1 MSVLNPVLQLT
12 EVKDYLCKGDRFIK
26 WDDETSNAS
35 PVILRVD
42 PQGFYVY
49 WTYQSTE
56 REILDITSIRD
67 TRTGRFAKMPKSLKL
82 REVFNL
88 DHPYSTFL
96 LKNLTI
102 VSGSD
107 MVDLTFHNFVSY
119 KESICK
125 DWAEDIMAIARNP
138 ITYNAPRY
146 TFLEKILVKLKL
158 QLNEEGKI
166 PVRNIFQMFPADKK
180 RVEEALSACHLPNG
194 KNDAINPE
202 DFPEPVYKTFLM
214 NLCPR
219 PEIDEIFTSHHLKAK
234 PYMTKD
240 HLAKFINKKQR
251 DTRLNDILFPPA
263 KPDQVQSL
271 IEKYEPSGFNIQR
284 GESCSAQSS
293 CYRSGMTEQKIL
305 CLVPFCFPGEQSALF
320 PQLPVV
326 PTNFSTSKEGPELF
340 YLVTKNSSV
349 CYAGQLSPEGM
360 VWFLCGPENNLIV
373 LDKLMLY
380 QDMTQPL
387 SHYYINSSHNTYL
400 TAGQFSGTSSP
411 EMYRQTLLA
420 GCRCVELDCWKGRP
434 PDEEPIITH
443 GFTMTTEI
451 LFKDAIEAIAES
463 AFKTS
468 PYPVILSF
476 ENHVDSPKQQA
487 KMAEYC
493 RTIFGDMLLTEPLE
507 KYPLKPGVPLPSPKD
522 LLRKILIKN
531 KKNQSM
537 SGKRQNSLKK
547 GRNMEPETTE
557 QPASMDAEDTVWA
570 GDVAEEEPEEE
581 DEQLRNLD
589 EEEIKKM
596 QSDEGTAGLEVT
608 AYEEMS
614 SLVNYIQPIK
624 FNSFEVSAKKNRSY
638 VISSFTETKACD
650 LLSKFPMQFVEY
662 NKWQMSRIYPKG
674 TRMDSSNYQPQ
685 MFWNVGCQMVA
696 LNFQTMDVP
705 MQQNMALFEFNGQ
718 CGYLLKHEFM
728 RRPDKQF
735 DPFSVDRIDGLVATT
750 VCVTVLSGQFLS
762 DRSVKT
768 YVEVEL
774 LGLPRDAKRKHR
786 TKLTSTANSI
796 NPVWKEEAFVFEKI
810 MMPELA
816 SLKIVA
822 WEEGGKFIGQR
833 IIPIIAMHPGYHHVC
848 LRSESNMPLT
858 MPALFVFLEIKDYV
872 PDAWADLTI
881 ALSNPIK
888 FFNLQDKR
896 LVKHKDTS
904 GERPGTQT
912 NLSSAETNGVAG
924 STGKPSIPPSNGST
938 GAAVFTKD
946 EAVLEVMQMAEPET
960 ITLAELQQKK
970 RFLKLLKRQEKEL
983 RELEWKGSKQREEL
997 LQKYSGLFSELACPG
1012 GKKRTI
1018 RTRKT
1023 QKKRSVTPSDAG
1035 TSAHPVKAADSID
1048 CHWLVELR
1056 ERLEMDLIH
1065 LGEEHHNRIRR
1076 KKEQHATEQVA
1087 RILELARE
1095 KQAAELRV
1103 LRDTSE
1109 SNIKDI
1115 KKRMEAKR
1123 VERVQAML
1131 RNTSDKAAQERLK
1144 KEINN
1149 SHIQEVVQ
1157 TVKRVTEK
1165 TGRFQQKLEEKQA
1178 ANLQSIKERESQ
1190 LQQQVRVEYEEKLR
1204 ALNMEVQEM
1213 VKNYTKASFPG
1224 EPQTRKEAG
1233 QSIPEGEQG
1242 STDQLEGNTPVAE
1255 VSRLT
1260 LAMTQPLGAGMD
1272 VEIEESIF

>member
-1 MSVLNPVLQLT
+1 MSVLNPVLQPT
-12 EVKDYLCKGDRFIK
+12 EVKEYLCKGDRFIK
-26 WDDETSNAS
+26 WDDE
-35 PVILRVD
+35 
-42 PQGFYVY
+42 
-49 WTYQSTE
+49 

-67 TRTGRFAKMPKSLKL
+67 TRAGRFAKMPKSLKL

-88 DHPYSTFL
+88 DYPYSTFL
-96 LKNLTI
+96 LKTLTI
-102 VSGSD
+102 VSGPD

-119 KESICK
+119 KENICK

-138 ITYNAPRY
+138 LTYNAPRY

-234 PYMTKD
+234 PYMTKE

-251 DTRLNDILFPPA
+251 DPRLNDILFPPA
-263 KPDQVQSL
+263 KPEQVQSL

-284 GESCSAQSS
+284 
-293 CYRSGMTEQKIL
+293 
-305 CLVPFCFPGEQSALF
+305 
-320 PQLPVV
+320 
-326 PTNFSTSKEGPELF
+326 
-340 YLVTKNSSV
+340 
-349 CYAGQLSPEGM
+349 GQLSPEGM

-537 SGKRQNSLKK
+537 SGKRQTSLKK
-547 GRNMEPETTE
+547 GRNVEPETIE
-557 QPASMDAEDTVWA
+557 QPTSVDAEDTVWA

-624 FNSFEVSAKKNRSY
+624 FISFEVSAKKNRSY

-662 NKWQMSRIYPKG
+662 NKRQMSRIYPKG

-685 MFWNVGCQMVA
+685 MFWNIGCQMVA

-728 RRPDKQF
+728 RRPDKQL
-735 DPFSVDRIDGLVATT
+735 DPFSVDHIDGLVATT
-750 VCVTVLSGQFLS
+750 VCVLSGQFLS

-822 WEEGGKFIGQR
+822 WEEGGKFVGQR
-833 IIPIIAMHPGYHHVC
+833 IIPIIAMYPGYHHVC

-881 ALSNPIK
+881 ALTNPIK
-888 FFNLQDKR
+888 FFSLQDKR
-896 LVKHKDTS
+896 LVKLKDAS
-904 GERPGTQT
+904 GERSGTQT

-946 EAVLEVMQMAEPET
+946 EAVLEVMQMSEPET
-960 ITLAELQQKK
+960 ISLAELQQKK
-970 RFLKLLKRQEKEL
+970 CFLKLLKRQGKEL
-983 RELEWKGSKQREEL
+983 RELERKGSKQREEL
-997 LQKYSGLFSELACPG
+997 LQKYSVLFSELACPG
-1012 GKKRTI
+1012 GKKRTMH
-1018 RTRKT
+1018 TRKT

-1035 TSAHPVKAADSID
+1035 TSANPVKAAESINR
-1048 CHWLVELR
+1048 CQLVELR
-1056 ERLEMDLIH
+1056 ERLEIDLIH
-1065 LGEEHHNRIRR
+1065 LGEEHHSRIRR
-1076 KKEQHATEQVA
+1076 KKEQHTTEQVA

-1123 VERVQAML
+1123 MERVQAML
-1131 RNTSDKAAQERLK
+1131 RSTSDKAAQERLK

-1178 ANLQSIKERESQ
+1178 ASLRSIKERESQ

-1224 EPQTRKEAG
+1224 EPQTG
-1233 QSIPEGEQG
+1233 QEVGRSIPEGEQD
-1242 STDQLEGNTPVAE
+1242 STDQLEANIPVAE

-1260 LAMTQPLGAGMD
+1260 LAMTEPLGAGMD
-1272 VEIEESIF
+1272 VEIEESI

>member
-1 MSVLNPVLQLT
+1 
-12 EVKDYLCKGDRFIK
+12 
-26 WDDETSNAS
+26 
-35 PVILRVD
+35 
-42 PQGFYVY
+42 
-49 WTYQSTE
+49 
-56 REILDITSIRD
+56 
-67 TRTGRFAKMPKSLKL
+67 KL

-88 DHPYSTFL
+88 DYPYSTFL
-96 LKNLTI
+96 LKTLTI
-102 VSGSD
+102 VSGPD

-119 KESICK
+119 KENICK

-138 ITYNAPRY
+138 LTYNAPRY

-166 PVRNIFQMFPADKK
+166 PVRNVFQMFPADKK
-180 RVEEALSACHLPNG
+180 RVEEALNACHLPNG

-234 PYMTKD
+234 PYMTKE

-263 KPDQVQSL
+263 KPEQVQSL

-284 GESCSAQSS
+284 
-293 CYRSGMTEQKIL
+293 
-305 CLVPFCFPGEQSALF
+305 
-320 PQLPVV
+320 
-326 PTNFSTSKEGPELF
+326 
-340 YLVTKNSSV
+340 
-349 CYAGQLSPEGM
+349 GQLSPEGM

-522 LLRKILIKN
+522 LLGKILIKN

-537 SGKRQNSLKK
+537 SGKRQSSLKK
-547 GRNMEPETTE
+547 GRNVEPETIE
-557 QPASMDAEDTVWA
+557 QAASVDAEDTVWA

-638 VISSFTETKACD
+638 VISSFTEMKAGD

-662 NKWQMSRIYPKG
+662 NKRQMSRIYPKG

-685 MFWNVGCQMVA
+685 MFWNIGCQMVA

-735 DPFSVDRIDGLVATT
+735 DPFSVDHIDGLVATT
-750 VCVTVLSGQFLS
+750 VSITASTAWRPRPVLSGQFLS

-822 WEEGGKFIGQR
+822 WEEGGKFVGQR
-833 IIPIIAMHPGYHHVC
+833 IIPIIAIHPGYHHVC

-881 ALSNPIK
+881 ALTNPIK

-896 LVKHKDTS
+896 LVRLKDAS
-904 GERPGTQT
+904 GEVSFSRFCSLEHLAWNHPEIMEFSCTSLFQRSGTQT
-912 NLSSAETNGVAG
+912 NLSSAATNGVAG

-938 GAAVFTKD
+938 GNWPCSAFLFCVS
-946 EAVLEVMQMAEPET
+946 EPET
-960 ITLAELQQKK
+960 ISLAELQQKK
-970 RFLKLLKRQEKEL
+970 CFLKLLKRQEKEL
-983 RELEWKGSKQREEL
+983 REMERKGSKQREEL
-997 LQKYSGLFSELACPG
+997 LQKYSVLFSELACPG
-1012 GKKRTI
+1012 GKKRMI

-1023 QKKRSVTPSDAG
+1023 QKKRSVTPGDAG
-1035 TSAHPVKAADSID
+1035 TSANPVKAAESID
-1048 CHWLVELR
+1048 CCRLVELR
-1056 ERLEMDLIH
+1056 ERLEMDLIC
-1065 LGEEHHNRIRR
+1065 LGEEHHSRIRR

-1123 VERVQAML
+1123 MERVQAML

-1178 ANLQSIKERESQ
+1178 ASLLSIKERESQ
-1190 LQQQVRVEYEEKLR
+1190 LQQQVRVEYEERLR
-1204 ALNMEVQEM
+1204 ALNVEVQEM

-1224 EPQTRKEAG
+1224 EPQTGKEAG
-1233 QSIPEGEQG
+1233 RSIPEGEQG
-1242 STDQLEGNTPVAE
+1242 STDQLEANIPVAG
-1255 VSRLT
+1255 VSRRT
-1260 LAMTQPLGAGMD
+1260 LAMTEPSGAGMD

>member
-1 MSVLNPVLQLT
+1 
-12 EVKDYLCKGDRFIK
+12 
-26 WDDETSNAS
+26 
-35 PVILRVD
+35 
-42 PQGFYVY
+42 
-49 WTYQSTE
+49 
-56 REILDITSIRD
+56 
-67 TRTGRFAKMPKSLKL
+67 
-82 REVFNL
+82 
-88 DHPYSTFL
+88 
-96 LKNLTI
+96 
-102 VSGSD
+102 

-119 KESICK
+119 KENVGKS
-125 DWAEDIMAIARNP
+125 WAEDIMAIVRNP
-138 ITYNAPRY
+138 LTYNASRY
-146 TFLEKILVKLKL
+146 TFLEKILVKLKM
-158 QLNEEGKI
+158 QLNAEGKI
-166 PVRNIFQMFPADKK
+166 PVRNIFQMFPADRK
-180 RVEEALSACHLPNG
+180 RVEAALTACHLPKG

-202 DFPEPVYKTFLM
+202 DFPETVYKTFLM

-234 PYMTKD
+234 PYMTKE

-251 DTRLNDILFPPA
+251 DSRLNDILFPPA
-263 KPDQVQSL
+263 KPEQVQSL
-271 IEKYEPSGFNIQR
+271 IEKYEPSGINIQR
-284 GESCSAQSS
+284 
-293 CYRSGMTEQKIL
+293 
-305 CLVPFCFPGEQSALF
+305 
-320 PQLPVV
+320 
-326 PTNFSTSKEGPELF
+326 
-340 YLVTKNSSV
+340 
-349 CYAGQLSPEGM
+349 GQLSPEGM
-360 VWFLCGPENNLIV
+360 VWFLCGPENNVIA
-373 LDKLMLY
+373 LDKLQLY

-387 SHYYINSSHNTYL
+387 SHYFINSSHNTYL
-400 TAGQFSGTSSP
+400 TAGQFSGISSP

-468 PYPVILSF
+468 LYPVILSF

-522 LLRKILIKN
+522 LLGKILIKN
-531 KKNQSM
+531 KKNQSI

-547 GRNMEPETTE
+547 GRNVEPEIIE
-557 QPASMDAEDTVWA
+557 QPAPMDAEVWA

-581 DEQLRNLD
+581 DVLLGNLD

-624 FNSFEVSAKKNRSY
+624 FDSFEVSAQKNRSY
-638 VISSFTETKACD
+638 VISSFTELKAYD
-650 LLSKFPMQFVEY
+650 LLTKFPTQFVEY
-662 NKWQMSRIYPKG
+662 NKRQMSRIYPKG
-674 TRMDSSNYQPQ
+674 TRMDSSNYMPQ

-735 DPFSVDRIDGLVATT
+735 DPFSVDRMDVVVASTLS
-750 VCVTVLSGQFLS
+750 VTILSGQFLS

-774 LGLPRDAKRKHR
+774 FGLPRDTKRKYR

-816 SLKIVA
+816 SLKIAA
-822 WEEGGKFIGQR
+822 WEEGGKFIGHR
-833 IIPIIAMHPGYHHVC
+833 VIPVIAVHSGYHHVC

-858 MPALFVFLEIKDYV
+858 MPSLFVYLEIKDYV

-888 FFNLQDKR
+888 FFSLQDKR
-896 LVKHKDTS
+896 SVQLKDGS
-904 GERPGTQT
+904 VERLGTQR
-912 NLSSAETNGVAG
+912 NFPSAETNGIPD
-924 STGKPSIPPSNGST
+924 STGKFSTPLSNGPA
-938 GAAVFTKD
+938 GAAAFAKD
-946 EAVLEVMQMAEPET
+946 ENVIEVMQIAEPQT
-960 ITLAELQQKK
+960 ASLVELQQMKL
-970 RFLKLLKRQEKEL
+970 FLKLLKKQEKEL
-983 RELEWKGSKQREEL
+983 RELERKGSKRREEL
-997 LQKYSGLFSELACPG
+997 LQKYSVLFSDPVCYG
-1012 GKKRTI
+1012 CKKRMI
-1018 RTRKT
+1018 HTRKT
-1023 QKKRSVTPSDAG
+1023 QKKRSLTTGDVG
-1035 TSAHPVKAADSID
+1035 TCANPVEMAESID
-1048 CHWLVELR
+1048 SRILELR

-1065 LGEEHHNRIRR
+1065 LGEEHHDGIRR
-1076 KKEQHATEQVA
+1076 KKEQHATEQVTK
-1087 RILELARE
+1087 IIELARE
-1095 KQAAELRV
+1095 KQTAELKA
-1103 LRDTSE
+1103 LKESSE

-1115 KKRMEAKR
+1115 KKKLEAKR
-1123 VERVQAML
+1123 VDRIQTMM

-1157 TVKRVTEK
+1157 TIKLVTQK
-1165 TGRFQQKLEEKQA
+1165 TAMYQQKLEEKQA
-1178 ANLQSIKERESQ
+1178 DNLRTIKEKESQ
-1190 LQQQVRVEYEEKLR
+1190 LQQEALAEYEEKLKT
-1204 ALNMEVQEM
+1204 LSMEVQEM
-1213 VKNYTKASFPG
+1213 VKNYAKLGFPG
-1224 EPQTRKEAG
+1224 EPEMQKEAV

-1242 STDQLEGNTPVAE
+1242 STEQLKDKIPVAE

-1260 LAMTQPLGAGMD
+1260 IAVPEPPGAETD

>member
-1 MSVLNPVLQLT
+1 MSMLTPVLQPP
-12 EVKDYLCKGDRFIK
+12 EVKEYLSKGERFIK
-26 WDDETSNAS
+26 WDDEM
-35 PVILRVD
+35 
-42 PQGFYVY
+42 
-49 WTYQSTE
+49 
-56 REILDITSIRD
+56 EILDITSIRD
-67 TRTGRFAKMPKSLKL
+67 TRAGRFAKIPKCQKL

-88 DHPYSTFL
+88 DYPHSTFL
-96 LKNLTI
+96 LKTLTI
-102 VSGSD
+102 VSGPD

-119 KESICK
+119 KENVGKS
-125 DWAEDIMAIARNP
+125 WAEDIMAIVRNP
-138 ITYNAPRY
+138 LTYNASRY
-146 TFLEKILVKLKL
+146 TFLEKILVKLKM
-158 QLNEEGKI
+158 QLNAEGKI
-166 PVRNIFQMFPADKK
+166 PVRNIFQMFPADRK
-180 RVEEALSACHLPNG
+180 RVEAALSACHLPKG

-202 DFPEPVYKTFLM
+202 DFPETVYKTFLM

-234 PYMTKD
+234 PYMTKE

-251 DTRLNDILFPPA
+251 DSRLNDILFPPA
-263 KPDQVQSL
+263 KPEQVQSL
-271 IEKYEPSGFNIQR
+271 IEKYEPSGINIQR
-284 GESCSAQSS
+284 
-293 CYRSGMTEQKIL
+293 
-305 CLVPFCFPGEQSALF
+305 
-320 PQLPVV
+320 
-326 PTNFSTSKEGPELF
+326 
-340 YLVTKNSSV
+340 
-349 CYAGQLSPEGM
+349 GQLSPEGM
-360 VWFLCGPENNLIV
+360 VWFLCGPENNVIA
-373 LDKLMLY
+373 LDKLVLY

-387 SHYYINSSHNTYL
+387 SHYFINSSHNTYL
-400 TAGQFSGTSSP
+400 TAGQFSGISSP

-468 PYPVILSF
+468 LYPVILSF

-522 LLRKILIKN
+522 LLGKILIKN
-531 KKNQSM
+531 KKKQSV

-547 GRNMEPETTE
+547 GRNVEPEIIE
-557 QPASMDAEDTVWA
+557 QPVPVDAEDTVWA

-581 DEQLRNLD
+581 DEHLGNLD
-589 EEEIKKM
+589 EEEIKKL

-624 FNSFEVSAKKNRSY
+624 FDSFEVSAQKNRSY
-638 VISSFTETKACD
+638 VISSFTELKAYD
-650 LLSKFPMQFVEY
+650 LLTKFPVQFVEY
-662 NKWQMSRIYPKG
+662 NKRQMSRIYPKG
-674 TRMDSSNYQPQ
+674 TRMDSSNYMPQ
-685 MFWNVGCQMVA
+685 TFWNVGCQMVA

-735 DPFSVDRIDGLVATT
+735 DPFSVDRIDVVVASTLSI
-750 VCVTVLSGQFLS
+750 LSGQFLS

-774 LGLPRDAKRKHR
+774 FGLPRDTKRKYR

-822 WEEGGKFIGQR
+822 WEEGGKFIGHR
-833 IIPIIAMHPGYHHVC
+833 VIPVIAVHSGYHHIC

-858 MPALFVFLEIKDYV
+858 MPSLFVYLEIKDYV

-888 FFNLQDKR
+888 FFNLQEKR
-896 LVKHKDTS
+896 SVKLKDGS
-904 GERPGTQT
+904 VERFGTER
-912 NLSSAETNGVAG
+912 NFPSAETNGIPD
-924 STGKPSIPPSNGST
+924 STRKFSTPLSNGPA
-938 GAAVFTKD
+938 GKAGHVGKQPLFCI
-946 EAVLEVMQMAEPET
+946 LEPQTAS
-960 ITLAELQQKK
+960 LAELQQMKL
-970 RFLKLLKRQEKEL
+970 FLKLLKKQEKEL
-983 RELEWKGSKQREEL
+983 RELERKGSKRREEL
-997 LQKYSGLFSELACPG
+997 LQKYSVLFSEPLSCG
-1012 GKKRTI
+1012 SKKRMMH
-1018 RTRKT
+1018 TRKT
-1023 QKKRSVTPSDAG
+1023 QKKRSLTTGDVG
-1035 TSAHPVKAADSID
+1035 TWANPVEIAERIDSRV
-1048 CHWLVELR
+1048 LELR

-1065 LGEEHHNRIRR
+1065 LGEEHHDGIRR
-1076 KKEQHATEQVA
+1076 KKEQHATEQVTK
-1087 RILELARE
+1087 IIELARE
-1095 KQAAELRV
+1095 KQTAELKA
-1103 LRDTSE
+1103 LKDSSE

-1115 KKRMEAKR
+1115 KKKMEAKR
-1123 VERVQAML
+1123 VERIQTMM

-1157 TVKRVTEK
+1157 TIQRVTEK
-1165 TGRFQQKLEEKQA
+1165 TARYQQKLEEKQA
-1178 ANLQSIKERESQ
+1178 DNLRIIKEKESQ
-1190 LQQQVRVEYEEKLR
+1190 LQQEALAEYEEKLKN
-1204 ALNMEVQEM
+1204 LNMEVQEM
-1213 VKNYTKASFPG
+1213 VKNYVKAGFPG
-1224 EPQTRKEAG
+1224 EPETQREAV
-1233 QSIPEGEQG
+1233 QSVPEGEQG
-1242 STDQLEGNTPVAE
+1242 STEQLEEQMPVAE

-1260 LAMTQPLGAGMD
+1260 IATPAPPGAETE
-1272 VEIEESIF
+1272 VEIEESRF

>member
-1 MSVLNPVLQLT
+1 MSVLNPILQPT
-12 EVKDYLCKGDRFIK
+12 EVKEYLCKGDRFIK
-26 WDDETSNAS
+26 WDDE
-35 PVILRVD
+35 
-42 PQGFYVY
+42 
-49 WTYQSTE
+49 

-67 TRTGRFAKMPKSLKL
+67 TRVGRFAKMPKSLKL

-96 LKNLTI
+96 LKTLTI
-102 VSGSD
+102 VSGPD
-107 MVDLTFHNFVSY
+107 MVDLTFHNFVAY
-119 KESICK
+119 KENICK
-125 DWAEDIMAIARNP
+125 VWAEDIMAIARNP
-138 ITYNAPRY
+138 LTYNAPRY

-234 PYMTKD
+234 PYMTKE

-263 KPDQVQSL
+263 KPEQVQSL

-284 GESCSAQSS
+284 
-293 CYRSGMTEQKIL
+293 
-305 CLVPFCFPGEQSALF
+305 
-320 PQLPVV
+320 
-326 PTNFSTSKEGPELF
+326 
-340 YLVTKNSSV
+340 
-349 CYAGQLSPEGM
+349 GQLSPEGM

-373 LDKLMLY
+373 LDKLMLS

-493 RTIFGDMLLTEPLE
+493 RTIFGEMLLTEPLE

-531 KKNQSM
+531 KKNQAM

-547 GRNMEPETTE
+547 GRNAEPETTE
-557 QPASMDAEDTVWA
+557 QPTSVDAEDTVWA

-638 VISSFTETKACD
+638 VISSFTEMKACD

-750 VCVTVLSGQFLS
+750 VCVLSGQFLS

-888 FFNLQDKR
+888 FFNLQDKC
-896 LVKHKDTS
+896 LVKLKDAS

-912 NLSSAETNGVAG
+912 NLLSAETNGVAG
-924 STGKPSIPPSNGST
+924 FTGKLSIPPSNGST
-938 GAAVFTKD
+938 GNWPCSAFLFCVS
-946 EAVLEVMQMAEPET
+946 EPET
-960 ITLAELQQKK
+960 ISLAELQQTK

-983 RELEWKGSKQREEL
+983 KELEQKGSKQREEL
-997 LQKYSGLFSELACPG
+997 LQKYSVLFSELACPG

-1035 TSAHPVKAADSID
+1035 SSANPVKAAESID

-1149 SHIQEVVQ
+1149 SHIQDVVQ

-1178 ANLQSIKERESQ
+1178 ASLQSIKERESQ
-1190 LQQQVRVEYEEKLR
+1190 LQQQVRVEYEEKVR
-1204 ALNMEVQEM
+1204 ALNIEVKEI
-1213 VKNYTKASFPG
+1213 VKNYTKATFPG
-1224 EPQTRKEAG
+1224 KPQTEKEAG
-1233 QSIPEGEQG
+1233 QSIPEGEG
-1242 STDQLEGNTPVAE
+1242 STDQLEANIPVAE
-1255 VSRLT
+1255 VSQLT
-1260 LAMTQPLGAGMD
+1260 LAMTEPLGAGTD

>member
-1 MSVLNPVLQLT
+1 MSMLTPVLQPP
-12 EVKDYLCKGDRFIK
+12 EVKEYLSKGERFIK
-26 WDDETSNAS
+26 WDDEM
-35 PVILRVD
+35 
-42 PQGFYVY
+42 
-49 WTYQSTE
+49 
-56 REILDITSIRD
+56 EILDITSIRH
-67 TRTGRFAKMPKSLKL
+67 TRAGRFAKIPKCQKL

-88 DHPYSTFL
+88 DYPHSTFL
-96 LKNLTI
+96 LKTLTI
-102 VSGSD
+102 VSGPD

-119 KESICK
+119 KENVGKVSGTEGREALGNTTTSK
-125 DWAEDIMAIARNP
+125 SNFIASFVIFFFP
-138 ITYNAPRY
+138 HS
-146 TFLEKILVKLKL
+146 LVKLKM
-158 QLNEEGKI
+158 QLNAEGKI
-166 PVRNIFQMFPADKK
+166 PVRNIFQMFPADRK
-180 RVEEALSACHLPNG
+180 RVEAALSACHLPKG

-202 DFPEPVYKTFLM
+202 DFPETVYKTFLM

-234 PYMTKD
+234 PYMTKE

-251 DTRLNDILFPPA
+251 DSRLNDILFPPA
-263 KPDQVQSL
+263 KPEQVQSL
-271 IEKYEPSGFNIQR
+271 IEKYEPSGINIQR
-284 GESCSAQSS
+284 
-293 CYRSGMTEQKIL
+293 
-305 CLVPFCFPGEQSALF
+305 
-320 PQLPVV
+320 
-326 PTNFSTSKEGPELF
+326 
-340 YLVTKNSSV
+340 
-349 CYAGQLSPEGM
+349 GQLSPEGM
-360 VWFLCGPENNLIV
+360 VWFLCGPENNVIA
-373 LDKLMLY
+373 LDKLVLY

-387 SHYYINSSHNTYL
+387 SHYFINSSHNTYL
-400 TAGQFSGTSSP
+400 TAGQFSGISSP

-468 PYPVILSF
+468 LYPVILSF

-522 LLRKILIKN
+522 LLGKILIKN
-531 KKNQSM
+531 KKKQSV

-547 GRNMEPETTE
+547 GRNVEPEIIE
-557 QPASMDAEDTVWA
+557 QPTPTDAEDTVWA

-581 DEQLRNLD
+581 DEHLGNLD

-624 FNSFEVSAKKNRSY
+624 FDSFEVSAQKNRSY
-638 VISSFTETKACD
+638 VISSFTELKAYD
-650 LLSKFPMQFVEY
+650 LLTKFPVQFVEY
-662 NKWQMSRIYPKG
+662 NKRQMSRIYPKG
-674 TRMDSSNYQPQ
+674 TRMDSSNYMPQ

-735 DPFSVDRIDGLVATT
+735 DPFSVDRIDVVVASTLSI
-750 VCVTVLSGQFLS
+750 LSGQFLS

-774 LGLPRDAKRKHR
+774 FGLPRDTKRKYR

-822 WEEGGKFIGQR
+822 LEEGGKFIGHR
-833 IIPIIAMHPGYHHVC
+833 IIPVIAVHSGYHHVC

-858 MPALFVFLEIKDYV
+858 MPALFVYLEVKDYV

-888 FFNLQDKR
+888 FFSVQDKR
-896 LVKHKDTS
+896 SVKRKDGS
-904 GERPGTQT
+904 VERLDAQRNPR
-912 NLSSAETNGVAG
+912 SAETNGVPD
-924 STGKPSIPPSNGST
+924 STGRFRFPSSNGPA
-938 GAAVFTKD
+938 GAAAFAKD
-946 EAVLEVMQMAEPET
+946 ENVIEMMQLAEPQTASLE
-960 ITLAELQQKK
+960 ELQQMKH
-970 RFLKLLKRQEKEL
+970 FLKLLKKQEKEL
-983 RELEWKGSKQREEL
+983 RDLERKGSKRREEL
-997 LQKYSGLFSELACPG
+997 LQKYSVLFLEPVCSG
-1012 GKKRTI
+1012 GKKRMMHS
-1018 RTRKT
+1018 RKT
-1023 QKKRSVTPSDAG
+1023 QKKRSLTAG
-1035 TSAHPVKAADSID
+1035 DVGTCANPVEMAESVDSRA
-1048 CHWLVELR
+1048 LELR

-1065 LGEEHHNRIRR
+1065 LGEEHCDGIRR
-1076 KKEQHATEQVA
+1076 KKEQHAAEQVTK
-1087 RILELARE
+1087 ITELARE
-1095 KQAAELRV
+1095 KQAAELKA
-1103 LRDTSE
+1103 LKESSK

-1115 KKRMEAKR
+1115 KKKLEAKR
-1123 VERVQAML
+1123 VDRIQAMM

-1157 TVKRVTEK
+1157 TIKLVTEK
-1165 TGRFQQKLEEKQA
+1165 TARYQQKLEEKQA
-1178 ANLQSIKERESQ
+1178 ENLRAIKEKESQ
-1190 LQQQVRVEYEEKLR
+1190 LQQEALAEYEEKLKT
-1204 ALNMEVQEM
+1204 LNMEVKEM
-1213 VKNYTKASFPG
+1213 VRNYAKAGFPG
-1224 EPQTRKEAG
+1224 VPETQKEAAQG
-1233 QSIPEGEQG
+1233 VPEGEQG
-1242 STDQLEGNTPVAE
+1242 SVEQWEGKTPVAE
-1255 VSRLT
+1255 VSRLRI
-1260 LAMTQPLGAGMD
+1260 AMAEPPGAELE
-1272 VEIEESIF
+1272 VEIEASIL

>member
-1 MSVLNPVLQLT
+1 
-12 EVKDYLCKGDRFIK
+12 
-26 WDDETSNAS
+26 
-35 PVILRVD
+35 
-42 PQGFYVY
+42 
-49 WTYQSTE
+49 
-56 REILDITSIRD
+56 
-67 TRTGRFAKMPKSLKL
+67 KL
-82 REVFNL
+82 RDVFNL
-88 DHPYSTFL
+88 DHPHNTFL

-107 MVDLTFHNFVSY
+107 MVDLTFHNFVAY
-119 KESICK
+119 KEDICK

-138 ITYNAPRY
+138 LTYNAPRS

-180 RVEEALSACHLPNG
+180 RVEEALRACHLPNG

-202 DFPEPVYKTFLM
+202 DFPMPVYKTFLM

-251 DTRLNDILFPPA
+251 DTRLNDVLFPPA
-263 KPDQVQSL
+263 KPEQVQSL

-293 CYRSGMTEQKIL
+293 CYTGGMTEQKIL
-305 CLVPFCFPGEQSALF
+305 CPLPSCFPGEQLACF
-320 PQLPVV
+320 PQLPVRRFRCFF
-326 PTNFSTSKEGPELF
+326 PALYF
-340 YLVTKNSSV
+340 SSV
-349 CYAGQLSPEGM
+349 
-360 VWFLCGPENNLIV
+360 
-373 LDKLMLY
+373 
-380 QDMTQPL
+380 
-387 SHYYINSSHNTYL
+387 
-400 TAGQFSGTSSP
+400 SSP
-411 EMYRQTLLA
+411 QFPYFT
-420 GCRCVELDCWKGRP
+420 
-434 PDEEPIITH
+434 ITKIFMCE
-443 GFTMTTEI
+443 GEKNNKPKQS
-451 LFKDAIEAIAES
+451 LRSEVLSSDSDAIEAIAES

-537 SGKRQNSLKK
+537 SGKRQSSLKK
-547 GRNMEPETTE
+547 GRNAEPETTE
-557 QPASMDAEDTVWA
+557 QPTSVDAEDTVWA

-624 FNSFEVSAKKNRSY
+624 FNSFELSAKKNRSY

-650 LLSKFPMQFVEY
+650 LVSKFPVQFVEY
-662 NKWQMSRIYPKG
+662 NKCQMSRIYPKG

-728 RRPDKQF
+728 RRPDKQL

-750 VCVTVLSGQFLS
+750 VCVLSGQFLS

-768 YVEVEL
+768 YVEVEI

-888 FFNLQDKR
+888 FFNLQDKC
-896 LVKHKDTS
+896 LMKLKDTS
-904 GERPGTQT
+904 
-912 NLSSAETNGVAG
+912 
-924 STGKPSIPPSNGST
+924 
-938 GAAVFTKD
+938 
-946 EAVLEVMQMAEPET
+946 
-960 ITLAELQQKK
+960 
-970 RFLKLLKRQEKEL
+970 
-983 RELEWKGSKQREEL
+983 
-997 LQKYSGLFSELACPG
+997 
-1012 GKKRTI
+1012 
-1018 RTRKT
+1018 
-1023 QKKRSVTPSDAG
+1023 
-1035 TSAHPVKAADSID
+1035 
-1048 CHWLVELR
+1048 
-1056 ERLEMDLIH
+1056 
-1065 LGEEHHNRIRR
+1065 
-1076 KKEQHATEQVA
+1076 
-1087 RILELARE
+1087 
-1095 KQAAELRV
+1095 
-1103 LRDTSE
+1103 
-1109 SNIKDI
+1109 
-1115 KKRMEAKR
+1115 
-1123 VERVQAML
+1123 
-1131 RNTSDKAAQERLK
+1131 
-1144 KEINN
+1144 
-1149 SHIQEVVQ
+1149 
-1157 TVKRVTEK
+1157 
-1165 TGRFQQKLEEKQA
+1165 
-1178 ANLQSIKERESQ
+1178 
-1190 LQQQVRVEYEEKLR
+1190 
-1204 ALNMEVQEM
+1204 
-1213 VKNYTKASFPG
+1213 
-1224 EPQTRKEAG
+1224 
-1233 QSIPEGEQG
+1233 
-1242 STDQLEGNTPVAE
+1242 
-1255 VSRLT
+1255 
-1260 LAMTQPLGAGMD
+1260 
-1272 VEIEESIF
+1272 

>member
-1 MSVLNPVLQLT
+1 MSMLTPVLQPP
-12 EVKDYLCKGDRFIK
+12 EVKEYLSKGERFIK
-26 WDDETSNAS
+26 WDDEM
-35 PVILRVD
+35 
-42 PQGFYVY
+42 
-49 WTYQSTE
+49 
-56 REILDITSIRD
+56 EILDVTSIRD
-67 TRTGRFAKMPKSLKL
+67 TRVGRFAKIPKCQKL

-88 DHPYSTFL
+88 DYPHSTFL
-96 LKNLTI
+96 LKTLTI
-102 VSGSD
+102 VSGPD

-119 KESICK
+119 KENVGKS
-125 DWAEDIMAIARNP
+125 WAEDIMAIVRNP
-138 ITYNAPRY
+138 LTYNASRY
-146 TFLEKILVKLKL
+146 TFLEKILVKLKM
-158 QLNEEGKI
+158 QLNAEGKI
-166 PVRNIFQMFPADKK
+166 PVRNIFQMFPADRK
-180 RVEEALSACHLPNG
+180 RVEAALSACHLPKG

-202 DFPEPVYKTFLM
+202 DFPETVYKTFLM

-234 PYMTKD
+234 PYMTKE

-251 DTRLNDILFPPA
+251 DSRLNDILFPPA
-263 KPDQVQSL
+263 KPEQVQSL
-271 IEKYEPSGFNIQR
+271 IEKYEPSGINIQR
-284 GESCSAQSS
+284 
-293 CYRSGMTEQKIL
+293 
-305 CLVPFCFPGEQSALF
+305 
-320 PQLPVV
+320 
-326 PTNFSTSKEGPELF
+326 
-340 YLVTKNSSV
+340 
-349 CYAGQLSPEGM
+349 GQLSPEGM
-360 VWFLCGPENNLIV
+360 VWFLCGPENNVIA

-387 SHYYINSSHNTYL
+387 SHYFINSSHNTYL
-400 TAGQFSGTSSP
+400 TAGQFSGISSP

-468 PYPVILSF
+468 LYPVILSF

-507 KYPLKPGVPLPSPKD
+507 KHPLKPGVPLPSPKD
-522 LLRKILIKN
+522 LLGKILIKN
-531 KKNQSM
+531 KKNQYVSE
-537 SGKRQNSLKK
+537 KRQNSLKK
-547 GRNMEPETTE
+547 GKNVEPEIIE
-557 QPASMDAEDTVWA
+557 QPMPMDAEDTVWA

-581 DEQLRNLD
+581 DEHLGNLD

-624 FNSFEVSAKKNRSY
+624 FDSFEVSAQKNQSY
-638 VISSFTETKACD
+638 VISSFTELKAYD
-650 LLSKFPMQFVEY
+650 LLTKFPVQFVEY
-662 NKWQMSRIYPKG
+662 NKRQMSRIYPKG
-674 TRMDSSNYQPQ
+674 TRMDSSNYMPQ

-728 RRPDKQF
+728 RRPDKPF
-735 DPFSVDRIDGLVATT
+735 DPFSVDRIDVVVASTLS
-750 VCVTVLSGQFLS
+750 VTASTNHGAILSGQFLS

-774 LGLPRDAKRKHR
+774 FGLPRDTKRKYR
-786 TKLTSTANSI
+786 TKLTSAANSI

-833 IIPIIAMHPGYHHVC
+833 VIPVIAVQSGYHHVC

-858 MPALFVFLEIKDYV
+858 MPSLFVYLEIKDYV

-888 FFNLQDKR
+888 FFSRQDRSVR
-896 LVKHKDTS
+896 LRDGSV
-904 GERPGTQT
+904 ERRGTRR
-912 NLSSAETNGVAG
+912 NSLSAETNGIPD
-924 STGKPSIPPSNGST
+924 STGKFSIPLSNGPAGKAKCCVRGNSLSPFC
-938 GAAVFTKD
+938 VS
-946 EAVLEVMQMAEPET
+946 EPQT
-960 ITLAELQQKK
+960 ASLAELQQMKL
-970 RFLKLLKRQEKEL
+970 FLKLLKKQEKEL
-983 RELEWKGSKQREEL
+983 RELERKGSKRREEL
-997 LQKYSGLFSELACPG
+997 LQKYSVLFSEPVCYR
-1012 GKKRTI
+1012 GKKRMI
-1018 RTRKT
+1018 HTRKT
-1023 QKKRSVTPSDAG
+1023 QKKRSLTTGDVG
-1035 TSAHPVKAADSID
+1035 TCANPVEMAESID
-1048 CHWLVELR
+1048 SHVLELR

-1065 LGEEHHNRIRR
+1065 LGEEHHDGIRR
-1076 KKEQHATEQVA
+1076 KKEQHATEQ
-1087 RILELARE
+1087 ITKIIELARE
-1095 KQAAELRV
+1095 KQTAELKA
-1103 LRDTSE
+1103 LKESSE

-1115 KKRMEAKR
+1115 KKKLEAKR
-1123 VERVQAML
+1123 VERIQSML

-1157 TVKRVTEK
+1157 TIKLVIEK
-1165 TGRFQQKLEEKQA
+1165 TARCQQKLEEKQA
-1178 ANLQSIKERESQ
+1178 DNLRTIKEKESQ
-1190 LQQQVRVEYEEKLR
+1190 LQREALAEYEEKMKS
-1204 ALNMEVQEM
+1204 LNVEVQEM
-1213 VKNYTKASFPG
+1213 VKSYPKVGFPG
-1224 EPQTRKEAG
+1224 EPETQKEG
-1233 QSIPEGEQG
+1233 VQSIPGGEQS
-1242 STDQLEGNTPVAE
+1242 STDQRDKKVPVAE

-1260 LAMTQPLGAGMD
+1260 VATPEPQGAETEA
-1272 VEIEESIF
+1272 EIEESRF

>member
-1 MSVLNPVLQLT
+1 MSMLNPVLQPP
-12 EVKDYLCKGDRFIK
+12 EVKEYLSKGERFIR
-26 WDDETSNAS
+26 WDDETASAS

-42 PQGFYVY
+42 PKGFYLY
-49 WTYQSTE
+49 WTYQNKE
-56 REILDITSIRD
+56 MEILDITSIRD
-67 TRTGRFAKMPKSLKL
+67 TRVGRYAKIPKCQKL

-88 DHPYSTFL
+88 DYPHSTFL
-96 LKNLTI
+96 LKTLTI
-102 VSGSD
+102 VSGPD

-119 KESICK
+119 KENVGKS
-125 DWAEDIMAIARNP
+125 WAEDIMAIVRNP
-138 ITYNAPRY
+138 LTYNASRY
-146 TFLEKILVKLKL
+146 TFLEKILVKLKM
-158 QLNEEGKI
+158 QLNAEGKI
-166 PVRNIFQMFPADKK
+166 PVRNIFQMFPADRK
-180 RVEEALSACHLPNG
+180 RVEAALTACHLPKG

-202 DFPEPVYKTFLM
+202 DFPETVYKTFLM

-234 PYMTKD
+234 PYMTKE

-251 DTRLNDILFPPA
+251 DSRLNDILFPPA
-263 KPDQVQSL
+263 KPEQVQSL
-271 IEKYEPSGFNIQR
+271 IEKYEPSGINIQR
-284 GESCSAQSS
+284 
-293 CYRSGMTEQKIL
+293 
-305 CLVPFCFPGEQSALF
+305 
-320 PQLPVV
+320 
-326 PTNFSTSKEGPELF
+326 
-340 YLVTKNSSV
+340 
-349 CYAGQLSPEGM
+349 GQLSPEGM
-360 VWFLCGPENNLIV
+360 VWFLCGPENNVIA
-373 LDKLMLY
+373 LDKLQLY

-387 SHYYINSSHNTYL
+387 SHYFINSSHNTYL
-400 TAGQFSGTSSP
+400 TAGQFSGISSP

-468 PYPVILSF
+468 LYPVILSF

-522 LLRKILIKN
+522 LLGKILIKN
-531 KKNQSM
+531 KKNQSI

-547 GRNMEPETTE
+547 GRNVEPEIVE
-557 QPASMDAEDTVWA
+557 QPAPMDAEVWA

-581 DEQLRNLD
+581 DVLLGNLD

-624 FNSFEVSAKKNRSY
+624 FDSFEVSAQKNRSY
-638 VISSFTETKACD
+638 VISSFTELKAYD
-650 LLSKFPMQFVEY
+650 LLTKFPTQFVEY
-662 NKWQMSRIYPKG
+662 NKRQMSRIYPKG
-674 TRMDSSNYQPQ
+674 TRMDSSNYMPQ

-735 DPFSVDRIDGLVATT
+735 DPFSVDRMDVVVASTLS
-750 VCVTVLSGQFLS
+750 VTILSGQFLS

-774 LGLPRDAKRKHR
+774 FGLPRDTKRKYR

-816 SLKIVA
+816 SLKIAA
-822 WEEGGKFIGQR
+822 WEEGGKFIGHR
-833 IIPIIAMHPGYHHVC
+833 VIPVIAVHSGYHHVC

-858 MPALFVFLEIKDYV
+858 MPSLFVYLEIKDYV

-888 FFNLQDKR
+888 FFSLQDKR
-896 LVKHKDTS
+896 SVQLKDAS
-904 GERPGTQT
+904 VERLGTQR
-912 NLSSAETNGVAG
+912 NFPSAETNGIPD
-924 STGKPSIPPSNGST
+924 STGKFSTPLSNGPA
-938 GAAVFTKD
+938 GAAAFAKD
-946 EAVLEVMQMAEPET
+946 ENVIEVMQIADPVCYGC
-960 ITLAELQQKK
+960 KK
-970 RFLKLLKRQEKEL
+970 RM
-983 RELEWKGSKQREEL
+983 
-997 LQKYSGLFSELACPG
+997 
-1012 GKKRTI
+1012 I
-1018 RTRKT
+1018 HTRKT
-1023 QKKRSVTPSDAG
+1023 QKKRSLTTGDVG
-1035 TSAHPVKAADSID
+1035 TCANPVEMAESID
-1048 CHWLVELR
+1048 SRILELR

-1065 LGEEHHNRIRR
+1065 LGEEHHDGIRR
-1076 KKEQHATEQVA
+1076 KKEQHATEQVTK
-1087 RILELARE
+1087 IIELARE
-1095 KQAAELRV
+1095 KQTAELKA
-1103 LRDTSE
+1103 LKESSE

-1115 KKRMEAKR
+1115 KKKLEAKR
-1123 VERVQAML
+1123 VDRIQTMM
-1131 RNTSDKAAQERLK
+1131 RNTSDKVAQERLK

-1157 TVKRVTEK
+1157 TIKLVTQK
-1165 TGRFQQKLEEKQA
+1165 TAMYQQKLEEKQA
-1178 ANLQSIKERESQ
+1178 DNLRTIKEKESQ
-1190 LQQQVRVEYEEKLR
+1190 LQQEALAEYEEKLKT
-1204 ALNMEVQEM
+1204 LNMEVQEM
-1213 VKNYTKASFPG
+1213 VKNYAKPGFPG
-1224 EPQTRKEAG
+1224 EPEMQKEAV
-1233 QSIPEGEQG
+1233 QSVPEGEQG
-1242 STDQLEGNTPVAE
+1242 STEQLKEKIPVAE

-1260 LAMTQPLGAGMD
+1260 IAVPEPPGAETD

>member
-1 MSVLNPVLQLT
+1 MSVLNPVLQPP
-12 EVKDYLCKGDRFIK
+12 EVKEYLSKGERFIK
-26 WDDETSNAS
+26 WDDETASAS

-42 PQGFYVY
+42 PKGFYLY
-49 WTYQSTE
+49 WTYQSKE
-56 REILDITSIRD
+56 MEMLDITSIRD
-67 TRTGRFAKMPKSLKL
+67 TRVGRFAKIPKCQKL

-88 DHPYSTFL
+88 DYPHSTFL
-96 LKNLTI
+96 LKTLTV
-102 VSGSD
+102 VSGPD

-119 KESICK
+119 KENVGKS
-125 DWAEDIMAIARNP
+125 WAEDIMAIVRNP
-138 ITYNAPRY
+138 LTSNASRY
-146 TFLEKILVKLKL
+146 TFLEKILVKLKM
-158 QLNEEGKI
+158 QLNAEGKI
-166 PVRNIFQMFPADKK
+166 PVRNIFQMFPADRK
-180 RVEEALSACHLPNG
+180 RVEAALSACHLPKG

-202 DFPEPVYKTFLM
+202 DFPETVYKTFLM

-234 PYMTKD
+234 PYMTKE

-251 DTRLNDILFPPA
+251 DSRLNDILFPPA
-263 KPDQVQSL
+263 KPEQVQSL
-271 IEKYEPSGFNIQR
+271 IEKYEPSGINIQR
-284 GESCSAQSS
+284 
-293 CYRSGMTEQKIL
+293 
-305 CLVPFCFPGEQSALF
+305 
-320 PQLPVV
+320 
-326 PTNFSTSKEGPELF
+326 
-340 YLVTKNSSV
+340 
-349 CYAGQLSPEGM
+349 GQLSPEGM
-360 VWFLCGPENNLIV
+360 VWFLCGPENNV
-373 LDKLMLY
+373 VALDKLLLY

-387 SHYYINSSHNTYL
+387 SHYFINSSHNTYL
-400 TAGQFSGTSSP
+400 TAGQFSGLSSP

-468 PYPVILSF
+468 LYPVILSF

-522 LLRKILIKN
+522 LLGKILIKN
-531 KKNQSM
+531 KKNQSI

-547 GRNMEPETTE
+547 GKNVEPEIME
-557 QPASMDAEDTVWA
+557 QPTPTDAEDTVWA

-581 DEQLRNLD
+581 DEHLGNLD

-624 FNSFEVSAKKNRSY
+624 FDSFEVSAQKNRSY
-638 VISSFTETKACD
+638 VISSFTELKAYD
-650 LLSKFPMQFVEY
+650 LLTKFPVQFVEY
-662 NKWQMSRIYPKG
+662 NKRQMSRIYPKG
-674 TRMDSSNYQPQ
+674 TRMDSSNYLPQ

-735 DPFSVDRIDGLVATT
+735 DPFSVDRIDVVVASTLSIT
-750 VCVTVLSGQFLS
+750 ILSGQFLS

-774 LGLPRDAKRKHR
+774 FGLPRDTKRKYR

-822 WEEGGKFIGQR
+822 WEEGGKFIGHR
-833 IIPIIAMHPGYHHVC
+833 VIPVIAVHSGYHHVC

-858 MPALFVFLEIKDYV
+858 MPSLFVYLEVKDYV

-888 FFNLQDKR
+888 FFSLQDKR
-896 LVKHKDTS
+896 SVKLKDGS
-904 GERPGTQT
+904 VERPGTHR
-912 NLSSAETNGVAG
+912 NLPSAEANGMPDSSWKLG
-924 STGKPSIPPSNGST
+924 IPLPNGPA
-938 GAAVFTKD
+938 GAAAFAKD
-946 EAVLEVMQMAEPET
+946 ENMRGVTQIAEPQT
-960 ITLAELQQKK
+960 ASLAELQQMKH
-970 RFLKLLKRQEKEL
+970 FLKLLKRQEKEL
-983 RELEWKGSKQREEL
+983 RELERKGSKRREEL
-997 LQKYSGLFSELACPG
+997 LQKYSVLFLEALCSQ
-1012 GKKRTI
+1012 GKKRMTHS
-1018 RTRKT
+1018 RKT
-1023 QKKRSVTPSDAG
+1023 QKKRSLTTGDVG
-1035 TSAHPVKAADSID
+1035 TCAHPVDMAESID
-1048 CHWLVELR
+1048 SQVLELR
-1056 ERLEMDLIH
+1056 ERLEMELIH
-1065 LGEEHHNRIRR
+1065 FGEEHHDGIRR
-1076 KKEQHATEQVA
+1076 KKEQHATEQVS
-1087 RILELARE
+1087 RITELARE
-1095 KQAAELRV
+1095 RQAAELKA
-1103 LRDTSE
+1103 LKESSE

-1115 KKRMEAKR
+1115 KKKMEAKR
-1123 VERVQAML
+1123 VERIQTMM

-1157 TVKRVTEK
+1157 TIKLVTEK
-1165 TGRFQQKLEEKQA
+1165 TARYQQKLEEKQA
-1178 ANLQSIKERESQ
+1178 DNLRAIKDKESQ
-1190 LQQQVRVEYEEKLR
+1190 LQQEALAEYEEKLKS
-1204 ALNMEVQEM
+1204 LSTEVQEM
-1213 VKNYTKASFPG
+1213 VKSYAKAGFPG
-1224 EPQTRKEAG
+1224 VPQTQQEAV
-1233 QSIPEGEQG
+1233 QSLPEGEQG
-1242 STDQLEGNTPVAE
+1242 SAEQQEEKPPAAE
-1255 VSRLT
+1255 VSRLRA
-1260 LAMTQPLGAGMD
+1260 AMAEPPGAEPDG
-1272 VEIEESIF
+1272 EIEATIL

>member
-1 MSVLNPVLQLT
+1 MSMLTPVLQPP
-12 EVKDYLCKGDRFIK
+12 EVKEYLSKGERFIK
-26 WDDETSNAS
+26 WDDEM
-35 PVILRVD
+35 
-42 PQGFYVY
+42 
-49 WTYQSTE
+49 
-56 REILDITSIRD
+56 EILDITSVRD
-67 TRTGRFAKMPKSLKL
+67 TRVGRFAKIPKCQKL

-88 DHPYSTFL
+88 DYPHSTFL
-96 LKNLTI
+96 LKTLTI
-102 VSGSD
+102 VSGPD

-119 KESICK
+119 KENVGKS
-125 DWAEDIMAIARNP
+125 WAEDIMAIVRNP
-138 ITYNAPRY
+138 LTYNASRY
-146 TFLEKILVKLKL
+146 TFLEKILVKLKM
-158 QLNEEGKI
+158 QLNAEGKI
-166 PVRNIFQMFPADKK
+166 PVRNIFQMFPADRK
-180 RVEEALSACHLPNG
+180 RVEAALSACHLPKG

-202 DFPEPVYKTFLM
+202 DFPETVYKTFLM

-234 PYMTKD
+234 PYMTKE

-251 DTRLNDILFPPA
+251 DSRLNDILFPPA
-263 KPDQVQSL
+263 KPEQVQSL
-271 IEKYEPSGFNIQR
+271 IEKYEPSGINIQR
-284 GESCSAQSS
+284 
-293 CYRSGMTEQKIL
+293 
-305 CLVPFCFPGEQSALF
+305 
-320 PQLPVV
+320 
-326 PTNFSTSKEGPELF
+326 
-340 YLVTKNSSV
+340 
-349 CYAGQLSPEGM
+349 GQLSPEGM
-360 VWFLCGPENNLIV
+360 VWFLCGPENNVIA
-373 LDKLMLY
+373 LDKLALY

-387 SHYYINSSHNTYL
+387 SHYFINSSHNTYL
-400 TAGQFSGTSSP
+400 TAGQFSGISSP

-468 PYPVILSF
+468 LYPVILSF

-507 KYPLKPGVPLPSPKD
+507 KHPLKPGVPLPSPKD
-522 LLRKILIKN
+522 LLGKILIKN
-531 KKNQSM
+531 KKKQSV
-537 SGKRQNSLKK
+537 SGKRQSSLKK
-547 GRNMEPETTE
+547 GRNVEPEIIE
-557 QPASMDAEDTVWA
+557 QPAPVDAEDTVWA

-581 DEQLRNLD
+581 DEHLGNLD

-624 FNSFEVSAKKNRSY
+624 FDSFEVSAQKNRSY
-638 VISSFTETKACD
+638 VISSFTELKAYD
-650 LLSKFPMQFVEY
+650 LLTKFPVQFVEY
-662 NKWQMSRIYPKG
+662 NKRQMSRIYPKG
-674 TRMDSSNYQPQ
+674 TRMDSSNYMPQ

-735 DPFSVDRIDGLVATT
+735 DPFSVDRIDVVVASTLSI
-750 VCVTVLSGQFLS
+750 LSGQFLS

-774 LGLPRDAKRKHR
+774 FGLPRDTKRKYR

-822 WEEGGKFIGQR
+822 WEEGGKFIGHR
-833 IIPIIAMHPGYHHVC
+833 IIPVIAVHSGYHHVC

-858 MPALFVFLEIKDYV
+858 MPALFVYLEIKDYV

-888 FFNLQDKR
+888 FFSVQDKR
-896 LVKHKDTS
+896 SVKRKDGS
-904 GERPGTQT
+904 VERLDTQR
-912 NLSSAETNGVAG
+912 NPPSAETNGVPD
-924 STGKPSIPPSNGST
+924 SIGKFRFPPSNGPAGKAKCWVRENRLSL
-938 GAAVFTKD
+938 FCL
-946 EAVLEVMQMAEPET
+946 LEPQTAS
-960 ITLAELQQKK
+960 LAELQQMKH
-970 RFLKLLKRQEKEL
+970 FLKLLKKQEKEL
-983 RELEWKGSKQREEL
+983 RDLERKGSKRREEL
-997 LQKYSGLFSELACPG
+997 LQKYSVLFLEPVCSG
-1012 GKKRTI
+1012 GKKRMMYS
-1018 RTRKT
+1018 RKT
-1023 QKKRSVTPSDAG
+1023 QKKRSSTTGDVG
-1035 TSAHPVKAADSID
+1035 TCANPVEMAESVDS
-1048 CHWLVELR
+1048 HVLELR

-1065 LGEEHHNRIRR
+1065 LGEEHYDGIRR
-1076 KKEQHATEQVA
+1076 KKEQHAAEQVTK
-1087 RILELARE
+1087 IIELARE
-1095 KQAAELRV
+1095 KQTAELKA
-1103 LRDTSE
+1103 LKDSSE

-1115 KKRMEAKR
+1115 KKKLEAKR
-1123 VERVQAML
+1123 VDRIQAMM

-1157 TVKRVTEK
+1157 TIKLVTEK
-1165 TGRFQQKLEEKQA
+1165 TARYQQKLEEKQA
-1178 ANLQSIKERESQ
+1178 ENLRVIKEKESQ
-1190 LQQQVRVEYEEKLR
+1190 LQQEALAEYEGKLKT
-1204 ALNMEVQEM
+1204 LNMEVKEM
-1213 VKNYTKASFPG
+1213 VRSYAKAGFHGVP
-1224 EPQTRKEAG
+1224 ETQKEAA
-1233 QSIPEGEQG
+1233 QSVPEGEQG
-1242 STDQLEGNTPVAE
+1242 SVEQGAEKTPVTE
-1255 VSRLT
+1255 VSRLRIAT
-1260 LAMTQPLGAGMD
+1260 AEPE
-1272 VEIEESIF
+1272 VEIEASVL

>member
-1 MSVLNPVLQLT
+1 MSMLTPVLQPP
-12 EVKDYLCKGDRFIK
+12 EVKEYLSKGERFIK
-26 WDDETSNAS
+26 WDDEM
-35 PVILRVD
+35 
-42 PQGFYVY
+42 
-49 WTYQSTE
+49 
-56 REILDITSIRD
+56 EILDITNIRD
-67 TRTGRFAKMPKSLKL
+67 TRAGRFAKIPKCQKL

-88 DHPYSTFL
+88 DYPHSTFL
-96 LKNLTI
+96 LKTLTI
-102 VSGSD
+102 VSGPD

-119 KESICK
+119 KENVSK
-125 DWAEDIMAIARNP
+125 SWAEDIMAIVRNP
-138 ITYNAPRY
+138 LTYNASRY
-146 TFLEKILVKLKL
+146 TFLEKILVKLKM
-158 QLNEEGKI
+158 QLNAEGKI
-166 PVRNIFQMFPADKK
+166 PVRNIFQMFPADRK
-180 RVEEALSACHLPNG
+180 RVEAALSACHLPKG

-202 DFPEPVYKTFLM
+202 DFPETVYKTFLM

-234 PYMTKD
+234 PYMTKE

-251 DTRLNDILFPPA
+251 DSRLNDSLFPPA
-263 KPDQVQSL
+263 KPEQVQSL
-271 IEKYEPSGFNIQR
+271 IEKYEPSGINIQR
-284 GESCSAQSS
+284 
-293 CYRSGMTEQKIL
+293 
-305 CLVPFCFPGEQSALF
+305 
-320 PQLPVV
+320 
-326 PTNFSTSKEGPELF
+326 
-340 YLVTKNSSV
+340 
-349 CYAGQLSPEGM
+349 GQLSPEGM
-360 VWFLCGPENNLIV
+360 VWFLCGPENNVIA

-387 SHYYINSSHNTYL
+387 SHYFINSSHNTYL
-400 TAGQFSGTSSP
+400 TAGQFSGISSP

-468 PYPVILSF
+468 LYPVILSF

-522 LLRKILIKN
+522 LLGKILIKN
-531 KKNQSM
+531 KKNQSI

-547 GRNMEPETTE
+547 GRNVEPEIIE
-557 QPASMDAEDTVWA
+557 QPMPMDAEDTVWA

-581 DEQLRNLD
+581 DEHLGNLD

-624 FNSFEVSAKKNRSY
+624 FDSFEVSAQKNRSY
-638 VISSFTETKACD
+638 VISSFTELKAYD
-650 LLSKFPMQFVEY
+650 LLTKFPVQFVEY
-662 NKWQMSRIYPKG
+662 NKRQMSRIYPKG
-674 TRMDSSNYQPQ
+674 TRMDSSNYMPQ
-685 MFWNVGCQMVA
+685 TFWNVGCQMVA

-735 DPFSVDRIDGLVATT
+735 DPFSVDRIDVLVASTLS
-750 VCVTVLSGQFLS
+750 VTASTNHGAILSGQFLS

-774 LGLPRDAKRKHR
+774 FGLPRDTKRKYR

-822 WEEGGKFIGQR
+822 WEEGGKFIGHR
-833 IIPIIAMHPGYHHVC
+833 VIPVIAVHSGYHHVC

-858 MPALFVFLEIKDYV
+858 MPSLFVYLEVKDYV

-888 FFNLQDKR
+888 FFSLQDKR
-896 LVKHKDTS
+896 SVKLKDS
-904 GERPGTQT
+904 SAERLGTQS
-912 NLSSAETNGVAG
+912 NFPSAETNGLPD
-924 STGKPSIPPSNGST
+924 STRKFSTPLSNGPA
-938 GAAVFTKD
+938 GAAAFAKD
-946 EAVLEVMQMAEPET
+946 KNVTEVTQIAEPQT
-960 ITLAELQQKK
+960 ASLAELQQMKL
-970 RFLKLLKRQEKEL
+970 FLKLLKKQEKEL
-983 RELEWKGSKQREEL
+983 RELERKGSKRREEL
-997 LQKYSGLFSELACPG
+997 LQKYSVLFSEPVCYG
-1012 GKKRTI
+1012 GKKRLI
-1018 RTRKT
+1018 QTRKT
-1023 QKKRSVTPSDAG
+1023 QKKRSLTAG
-1035 TSAHPVKAADSID
+1035 DVGTCGNPVEMAESVDSRI
-1048 CHWLVELR
+1048 LELR
-1056 ERLEMDLIH
+1056 ERLETDLIY
-1065 LGEEHHNRIRR
+1065 LGEEHYDGIRR
-1076 KKEQHATEQVA
+1076 KKEQHATEQVTK
-1087 RILELARE
+1087 ITELARE
-1095 KQAAELRV
+1095 KQTAELKA
-1103 LRDTSE
+1103 LKESSE

-1115 KKRMEAKR
+1115 KKRLEAKR
-1123 VERVQAML
+1123 VDRIQTMM

-1157 TVKRVTEK
+1157 TIKLVTEK
-1165 TGRFQQKLEEKQA
+1165 AARYQQKLEEKQA
-1178 ANLQSIKERESQ
+1178 DNLRTIKEKANQ
-1190 LQQQVRVEYEEKLR
+1190 LQEEILAEYEEKLKG
-1204 ALNMEVQEM
+1204 LNMEVLEM
-1213 VKNYTKASFPG
+1213 VKNYTKAGFPG
-1224 EPQTRKEAG
+1224 EPETRKEAL

-1242 STDQLEGNTPVAE
+1242 STAQLEEKMPVAE

-1260 LAMTQPLGAGMD
+1260 IAMPEPPGADTD
-1272 VEIEESIF
+1272 VEIEESI

>member
-1 MSVLNPVLQLT
+1 MSMLTPVLQPP
-12 EVKDYLCKGDRFIK
+12 EVKEYLSKGERFIK
-26 WDDETSNAS
+26 WDDEM
-35 PVILRVD
+35 
-42 PQGFYVY
+42 
-49 WTYQSTE
+49 
-56 REILDITSIRD
+56 EILDITSIRD
-67 TRTGRFAKMPKSLKL
+67 TRVGRFAKIPKCQKL

-88 DHPYSTFL
+88 DYPHSTFL
-96 LKNLTI
+96 LKTLTI
-102 VSGSD
+102 VSGPD

-119 KESICK
+119 KENVGKS
-125 DWAEDIMAIARNP
+125 WAEDIMAIVRNP
-138 ITYNAPRY
+138 LTYNASRY
-146 TFLEKILVKLKL
+146 TFLEKILVKLKM
-158 QLNEEGKI
+158 QLNAEGKI
-166 PVRNIFQMFPADKK
+166 PVRNIFQMFPADRK
-180 RVEEALSACHLPNG
+180 RVEAALSACHLPKG

-202 DFPEPVYKTFLM
+202 DFPETVYKTFLM

-234 PYMTKD
+234 PYMTKE

-251 DTRLNDILFPPA
+251 DSRLNDILFPPA
-263 KPDQVQSL
+263 KPEQVQSL
-271 IEKYEPSGFNIQR
+271 IEKYEPSGINIQR
-284 GESCSAQSS
+284 
-293 CYRSGMTEQKIL
+293 
-305 CLVPFCFPGEQSALF
+305 
-320 PQLPVV
+320 
-326 PTNFSTSKEGPELF
+326 
-340 YLVTKNSSV
+340 
-349 CYAGQLSPEGM
+349 GQLSPEGM
-360 VWFLCGPENNLIV
+360 VWFLCGPENNVIA
-373 LDKLMLY
+373 LDKLVLY

-387 SHYYINSSHNTYL
+387 SHYFINSSHNTYL
-400 TAGQFSGTSSP
+400 TAGQFSGISSP

-468 PYPVILSF
+468 LYPVILSF

-522 LLRKILIKN
+522 LLGKILIKN
-531 KKNQSM
+531 KKKQSV

-547 GRNMEPETTE
+547 GRNVEPEISE
-557 QPASMDAEDTVWA
+557 QPMPMDAEDTVWA

-581 DEQLRNLD
+581 DEHLGNLD

-624 FNSFEVSAKKNRSY
+624 FDSFEVSAQKNRSY
-638 VISSFTETKACD
+638 VISSFTELKAYD
-650 LLSKFPMQFVEY
+650 LLTKFPVQFVEY
-662 NKWQMSRIYPKG
+662 NKRQMSRVYPKG
-674 TRMDSSNYQPQ
+674 TRMDSSNYMPQ

-735 DPFSVDRIDGLVATT
+735 DPFSVDRIDVVVASTLA
-750 VCVTVLSGQFLS
+750 VTASTARASILSGQFLS

-774 LGLPRDAKRKHR
+774 FGLPRDTKRKYR

-822 WEEGGKFIGQR
+822 WEEGGKFIGHR
-833 IIPIIAMHPGYHHVC
+833 VIPVIAVHSGYHHIC

-858 MPALFVFLEIKDYV
+858 MPSLFVYLEVKDYV

-888 FFNLQDKR
+888 FFSLQDKR
-896 LVKHKDTS
+896 SVKLKDGS
-904 GERPGTQT
+904 GERPGTQR
-912 NLSSAETNGVAG
+912 SIPPAETNGIPDPAG
-924 STGKPSIPPSNGST
+924 KCSTPVCNGPAGNAGGNAGCNSLS
-938 GAAVFTKD
+938 VFS
-946 EAVLEVMQMAEPET
+946 LAEPQT
-960 ITLAELQQKK
+960 ASLAELQQIKV
-970 RFLKLLKRQEKEL
+970 FLRLLKKQEKEL
-983 RELEWKGSKQREEL
+983 RELERKASKRREEL
-997 LQKYSGLFSELACPG
+997 LQKYSVLFSESVCYG
-1012 GKKRTI
+1012 SKKRN
-1018 RTRKT
+1018 TRKT
-1023 QKKRSVTPSDAG
+1023 QKKRSLTTGDAG
-1035 TSAHPVKAADSID
+1035 PCANPVDVAESTDSRV
-1048 CHWLVELR
+1048 LELR
-1056 ERLEMDLIH
+1056 ERLELDLIQ
-1065 LGEEHHNRIRR
+1065 LGEEHHDGIRR
-1076 KKEQHATEQVA
+1076 KKEQHATEQVLK
-1087 RILELARE
+1087 ITELARAR
-1095 KQAAELRV
+1095 QAAELKA
-1103 LRDTSE
+1103 LKESSE

-1115 KKRMEAKR
+1115 KKKLEAKR
-1123 VERVQAML
+1123 VDRIQTML

-1149 SHIQEVVQ
+1149 SHIQEAVQ
-1157 TVKRVTEK
+1157 TIKLVTEK
-1165 TGRFQQKLEEKQA
+1165 TARYQQKLEEKQA
-1178 ANLQSIKERESQ
+1178 DNLRTIKEKESQ
-1190 LQQQVRVEYEEKLR
+1190 LQQEALAEYEEKLR
-1204 ALNMEVQEM
+1204 SLSMEVQEM
-1213 VKNYTKASFPG
+1213 VKNYAKAGYPGVPEPEKEAEG
-1224 EPQTRKEAG
+1224 EPSSREHLEEKLPGAEAPRPTAAM
-1233 QSIPEGEQG
+1233 PEPPG
-1242 STDQLEGNTPVAE
+1242 AE
-1255 VSRLT
+1255 SDPET
-1260 LAMTQPLGAGMD
+1260 
-1272 VEIEESIF
+1272 EESIL

>member
-1 MSVLNPVLQLT
+1 MSMLNPVLQPP
-12 EVKDYLCKGDRFIK
+12 EVKEYLSKGERFIK
-26 WDDETSNAS
+26 WDDETASAS

-42 PQGFYVY
+42 PKGFYLY
-49 WTYQSTE
+49 WTYQNKE
-56 REILDITSIRD
+56 MEVLDITSIRD
-67 TRTGRFAKMPKSLKL
+67 TRVGRYAKIPKCQKL

-88 DHPYSTFL
+88 DYPHSTFL
-96 LKNLTI
+96 LKTLTI
-102 VSGSD
+102 VSGPD

-119 KESICK
+119 KENVGKS
-125 DWAEDIMAIARNP
+125 WAEDIMAIVRNP
-138 ITYNAPRY
+138 LTYNASRY
-146 TFLEKILVKLKL
+146 TFLEKILVKLKM
-158 QLNEEGKI
+158 QLNAEGKI
-166 PVRNIFQMFPADKK
+166 PVRNIFQMFPADRK
-180 RVEEALSACHLPNG
+180 RVEAALTACHLPKG

-202 DFPEPVYKTFLM
+202 DFPETVYKTFLM

-234 PYMTKD
+234 PYMTKE

-251 DTRLNDILFPPA
+251 DSRLNDILFPPA
-263 KPDQVQSL
+263 KPEQVQSL
-271 IEKYEPSGFNIQR
+271 IEKYEPSGINIQR
-284 GESCSAQSS
+284 
-293 CYRSGMTEQKIL
+293 
-305 CLVPFCFPGEQSALF
+305 
-320 PQLPVV
+320 
-326 PTNFSTSKEGPELF
+326 
-340 YLVTKNSSV
+340 
-349 CYAGQLSPEGM
+349 GQLSPEGM
-360 VWFLCGPENNLIV
+360 VWFLCGPENNVIA
-373 LDKLMLY
+373 LDKLQLY

-387 SHYYINSSHNTYL
+387 SHYFINSSHNTYL
-400 TAGQFSGTSSP
+400 TAGQFSGISSP

-468 PYPVILSF
+468 LYPVILSF

-522 LLRKILIKN
+522 LLGKILIKN
-531 KKNQSM
+531 KKNQSI
-537 SGKRQNSLKK
+537 SGKRQNSVKK
-547 GRNMEPETTE
+547 GRNVEPEIIE
-557 QPASMDAEDTVWA
+557 QPAPMDAEVWA

-581 DEQLRNLD
+581 DVLLGNLD

-624 FNSFEVSAKKNRSY
+624 FDSFEVSAQKNRSY
-638 VISSFTETKACD
+638 VISSFTELKAYD
-650 LLSKFPMQFVEY
+650 LLTKFPTQFVEY
-662 NKWQMSRIYPKG
+662 NKRQMSRIYPKG
-674 TRMDSSNYQPQ
+674 TRMDSSNYMPQ

-735 DPFSVDRIDGLVATT
+735 DPFSVDRMDVVVASTLS
-750 VCVTVLSGQFLS
+750 VTILSGQFLS

-774 LGLPRDAKRKHR
+774 FGLPRDTKRKYR

-816 SLKIVA
+816 SLKIAA
-822 WEEGGKFIGQR
+822 WEEGGKFIGHR
-833 IIPIIAMHPGYHHVC
+833 VIPVIAVHSGYHHVC

-858 MPALFVFLEIKDYV
+858 MPSLFVYLEIKDYV

-888 FFNLQDKR
+888 FFSLQDKR
-896 LVKHKDTS
+896 SVQLKDGS
-904 GERPGTQT
+904 VERLGTQR
-912 NLSSAETNGVAG
+912 NFPSAETNGIPD
-924 STGKPSIPPSNGST
+924 STGKFSTPLSNGPA
-938 GAAVFTKD
+938 GAAAFAKD
-946 EAVLEVMQMAEPET
+946 ENVIEVMQIAEPQT
-960 ITLAELQQKK
+960 ASLVELQQMKL
-970 RFLKLLKRQEKEL
+970 FLKLLKKQEKEL
-983 RELEWKGSKQREEL
+983 RELERKGSKRREEL
-997 LQKYSGLFSELACPG
+997 LQKYSVLFSDPVCYG
-1012 GKKRTI
+1012 CKKRMI
-1018 RTRKT
+1018 HTRKT
-1023 QKKRSVTPSDAG
+1023 QKKRSLTTGDVG
-1035 TSAHPVKAADSID
+1035 TCANPVEMAESID
-1048 CHWLVELR
+1048 SRILELR

-1065 LGEEHHNRIRR
+1065 LGEEHHDEIRR
-1076 KKEQHATEQVA
+1076 KKEQHATEQVTK
-1087 RILELARE
+1087 IIELARE
-1095 KQAAELRV
+1095 KQTAELKA
-1103 LRDTSE
+1103 LKESSE

-1115 KKRMEAKR
+1115 KKKLEAKR
-1123 VERVQAML
+1123 VDRIQTMM

-1157 TVKRVTEK
+1157 TIKLVTQK
-1165 TGRFQQKLEEKQA
+1165 TARYQQKLEEKQA
-1178 ANLQSIKERESQ
+1178 DNLRTIKEKESQ
-1190 LQQQVRVEYEEKLR
+1190 LQQEALAEYEEKLKT
-1204 ALNMEVQEM
+1204 LNMEVQEM
-1213 VKNYTKASFPG
+1213 VKNYAKPGFHG
-1224 EPQTRKEAG
+1224 EPETQKEAV
-1233 QSIPEGEQG
+1233 QSVPEGGQG
-1242 STDQLEGNTPVAE
+1242 STEQLKDKIPVAE

-1260 LAMTQPLGAGMD
+1260 IAVPEPPGAETD

>member
-1 MSVLNPVLQLT
+1 MSVLSPVLQPP
-12 EVKDYLCKGDRFIK
+12 EVQEYLSKGERFIK
-26 WDDETSNAS
+26 WDDETASAS

-42 PQGFYVY
+42 PKGFYLY
-49 WTYQSTE
+49 WTYQNKE
-56 REILDITSIRD
+56 MEILDITSIRD
-67 TRTGRFAKMPKSLKL
+67 TRVGRFAKIPKCQKL

-88 DHPYSTFL
+88 DYPHSTFL
-96 LKNLTI
+96 LKTLTI
-102 VSGSD
+102 VSGPD

-119 KESICK
+119 KENVGKS
-125 DWAEDIMAIARNP
+125 WAEDIMAIVRNP
-138 ITYNAPRY
+138 LTYNASRY
-146 TFLEKILVKLKL
+146 TFLQKILVKLKM
-158 QLNEEGKI
+158 QLNAEGKI
-166 PVRNIFQMFPADKK
+166 PVRNIFQMFPADRK
-180 RVEEALSACHLPNG
+180 RVEAALSACHLPKG

-202 DFPEPVYKTFLM
+202 DFPETVYKTFLM

-234 PYMTKD
+234 PYMTKE

-251 DTRLNDILFPPA
+251 DSRLNDILFPPA
-263 KPDQVQSL
+263 RPEQVQSL
-271 IEKYEPSGFNIQR
+271 IEKYEPSGINIQR
-284 GESCSAQSS
+284 
-293 CYRSGMTEQKIL
+293 
-305 CLVPFCFPGEQSALF
+305 
-320 PQLPVV
+320 
-326 PTNFSTSKEGPELF
+326 
-340 YLVTKNSSV
+340 
-349 CYAGQLSPEGM
+349 GQLSPEGM
-360 VWFLCGPENNLIV
+360 VWFLCGPENNV
-373 LDKLMLY
+373 VALDKLVLY

-387 SHYYINSSHNTYL
+387 SHYFINSSHNTYL
-400 TAGQFSGTSSP
+400 TAGQFSGVSSP

-434 PDEEPIITH
+434 PEEEPIITH

-468 PYPVILSF
+468 LYPVILSF

-507 KYPLKPGVPLPSPKD
+507 KHPLKPGVPLPSPKD
-522 LLRKILIKN
+522 LLGKILIKN
-531 KKNQSM
+531 KKNQSIT
-537 SGKRQNSLKK
+537 GKRQNSLKK
-547 GRNMEPETTE
+547 GKNVEPETIE
-557 QPASMDAEDTVWA
+557 QPTAMEAEDTVWA

-581 DEQLRNLD
+581 DEQLGNLD

-624 FNSFEVSAKKNRSY
+624 FDSFEVSAQKNRSY
-638 VISSFTETKACD
+638 VISSFTELKAYD
-650 LLSKFPMQFVEY
+650 LLTKFPVQFVEY
-662 NKWQMSRIYPKG
+662 NKRQMSRIYPKG
-674 TRMDSSNYQPQ
+674 TRMDSSNYMPQ

-735 DPFSVDRIDGLVATT
+735 DPFSVDRIDVVVASTLS
-750 VCVTVLSGQFLS
+750 VTILSGQFLS

-774 LGLPRDAKRKHR
+774 FGLPRDTKRKYR

-822 WEEGGKFIGQR
+822 WEEGGKFIGHR
-833 IIPIIAMHPGYHHVC
+833 VIPVVAVHAGYHHIC

-858 MPALFVFLEIKDYV
+858 MPSLFVYLEIKDYV

-888 FFNLQDKR
+888 FFSLQDKR
-896 LVKHKDTS
+896 S
-904 GERPGTQT
+904 GKLNDGSEERPGTQK
-912 NLSSAETNGVAG
+912 NFPSAETNGIPDSAG
-924 STGKPSIPPSNGST
+924 KSGTPPSNGPAVS
-938 GAAVFTKD
+938 GAAAFAKD
-946 EAVLEVMQMAEPET
+946 ESVIEVMQ
-960 ITLAELQQKK
+960 ITDPQTASLAELQQMKL
-970 RFLKLLKRQEKEL
+970 FLKLVKKQEKEL
-983 RELEWKGSKQREEL
+983 RELERKGSKRREEL
-997 LQKYSGLFSELACPG
+997 LQKYSVLFSESLCYG
-1012 GKKRTI
+1012 GKKRMI
-1018 RTRKT
+1018 NTRKT
-1023 QKKRSVTPSDAG
+1023 QKRSLTTGDGGPCAN
-1035 TSAHPVKAADSID
+1035 PVEMAESTDSQI
-1048 CHWLVELR
+1048 LELR
-1056 ERLEMDLIH
+1056 ERLEMDLLH
-1065 LGEEHHNRIRR
+1065 LGKEHHEGIRR
-1076 KKEQHATEQVA
+1076 KKEQHATEQVSK
-1087 RILELARE
+1087 ITELARE
-1095 KQAAELRV
+1095 KQTAELKA
-1103 LRDTSE
+1103 LKESSE

-1115 KKRMEAKR
+1115 KKKLEAKR
-1123 VERVQAML
+1123 VERIQTML

-1157 TVKRVTEK
+1157 TIKLVTER
-1165 TGRFQQKLEEKQA
+1165 TARCQQKLEEKQA
-1178 ANLQSIKERESQ
+1178 DNLRTIKEKESQ
-1190 LQQQVRVEYEEKLR
+1190 LQQEAQAEYEEKLKS
-1204 ALNMEVQEM
+1204 LTVEVQEL
-1213 VKNYTKASFPG
+1213 VKSCTQTGCPG
-1224 EPQTRKEAG
+1224 EPASRKEAV
-1233 QSIPEGEQG
+1233 QNIPEGEQG
-1242 STDQLEGNTPVAE
+1242 SAGQLEEKMPVAE
-1255 VSRLT
+1255 VAK
-1260 LAMTQPLGAGMD
+1260 LAVATPECSGAEPGA
-1272 VEIEESIF
+1272 EIEESIL